1 MEPAAAEEQKEPD
14 NPLMRKKKTPEELAK
29 EAEEF
34 VQKLKEKQEQD
45 INQILNATVSSTTP
59 LPSPNSTLIKDVTVS
74 LEQPASPINE
84 KQQPPPQ
91 SPINRKVD
99 AAINLPTPPERT
111 ETSPVKSNQNDNK
124 KTTTDVPTISNK
136 AKEGSEKKKTKPKCG
151 CVIS

>member
-1 MEPAAAEEQKEPD
+1 M
-14 NPLMRKKKTPEELAK
+14 AK

-74 LEQPASPINE
+74 LEQPTSTIKE
-84 KQQPPPQ
+84 KQQPPHQ

-111 ETSPVKSNQNDNK
+111 DSSPVKSNQNDNK